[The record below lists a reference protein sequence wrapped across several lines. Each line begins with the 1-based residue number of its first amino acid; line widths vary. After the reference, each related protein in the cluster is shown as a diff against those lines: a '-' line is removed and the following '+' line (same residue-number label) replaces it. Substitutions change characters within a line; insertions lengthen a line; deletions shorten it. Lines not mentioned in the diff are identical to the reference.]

1 MKKNCYIGYAISIV
15 SGLII
20 IASAFLSLTM
30 TSETGHLIQGESL
43 FNILLGGITPAS
55 QTMSIAIVFYVIGIA
70 LALVEIV
77 CGVVGLILTANNKHS
92 GIYLLIERIV
102 SLVAVLAVIIS
113 FIMIGVDL
121 LAIESTAY
129 NFTGFGIVLA
139 ILGALLLIEG
149 IFLVRKPKAEE
160 DSKSEE

>member
-15 SGLII
+15 SGLIV

-30 TSETGHLIQGESL
+30 TSETGNLVQGESL
-43 FNILLGGITPAS
+43 FNILINGIMPAS
-55 QTMSIAIVFYVIGIA
+55 QTMSVAIVFYIIA
-70 LALVEIV
+70 ISLAFVEVV
-77 CGVVGLILTANNKHS
+77 CGVVGLILTSMDKHS
-92 GIYLLIERIV
+92 GIYLLIERFI
-102 SLVAVLAVIIS
+102 SLLAFLAVIIS

-139 ILGALLLIEG
+139 ILGVLLLIEG
-149 IFLVRKPKAEE
+149 IFFVRKPKTESSDE
-160 DSKSEE
+160 DE

>member
-1 MKKNCYIGYAISIV
+1 MKKNCYIGYAISII

-30 TSETGHLIQGESL
+30 TSETGNLIQGESL
-43 FNILLGGITPAS
+43 FNILIGGITPAT
-55 QTMSIAIVFYVIGIA
+55 QTMSVAIVFYVIGIA
-70 LALVEIV
+70 LALVEII
-77 CGVVGLILTANNKHS
+77 CGVVGLILTAKDKHS

-102 SLVAVLAVIIS
+102 SLLAFLCVIIS
-113 FIMIGVDL
+113 FILIGVDL

-149 IFLVRKPKAEE
+149 IFFVRKPKSDGSSSDE
-160 DSKSEE
+160 

>member
-1 MKKNCYIGYAISIV
+1 MKKNCYIGYAISLV

-30 TSETGHLIQGESL
+30 TSSTGNLIQGESL
-43 FNILLGGITPAS
+43 FNIMLNSFGTLT
-55 QTMSIAIVFYVIGIA
+55 QTMNVAIVFYVIAIA
-70 LALVEIV
+70 LAFVEIV
-77 CGVVGLILTANNKHS
+77 CAVIGIIFTAKDK
-92 GIYLLIERIV
+92 YFKVFLLIERII
-102 SLVAVLAVIIS
+102 SLLAFLCVMIS
-113 FIMIGVDL
+113 FILIGIDL

-149 IFLVRKPKAEE
+149 IFLVRKPLP
-160 DSKSEE
+160 DGSKREKE

>member
-15 SGLII
+15 SGLIV

-30 TSETGHLIQGESL
+30 TSETGNLIQGESL
-43 FNILLGGITPAS
+43 FNILINGITPAS
-55 QTMSIAIVFYVIGIA
+55 QTMSIAIIFYIVAIA
-70 LALVEIV
+70 LAFVEIV
-77 CGVVGLILTANNKHS
+77 CGVIGLILTSMDKHS
-92 GIYLLIERIV
+92 GIYLWIERIV
-102 SLVAVLAVIIS
+102 SLVAFLAVIIS
-113 FIMIGVDL
+113 FILIGMDL

-149 IFLVRKPKAEE
+149 IFFVRKPKTESSDE
-160 DSKSEE
+160 DE

>member
-30 TSETGHLIQGESL
+30 TSETGMLIQGESL
-43 FNILLGGITPAS
+43 FNILINGIAPAT
-55 QTMSIAIVFYVIGIA
+55 QTMSVAIVFYCVGIA
-70 LALVEIV
+70 LALVEII
-77 CGVVGLILTANNKHS
+77 CGVVGLILTATDKHS

-102 SLVAVLAVIIS
+102 SLVAFLAVIIS
-113 FIMIGVDL
+113 FILIGVDL

-139 ILGALLLIEG
+139 ILGTLLLIEG
-149 IFLVRKPKAEE
+149 IFFVRKPKVEE
-160 DSKSEE
+160 SNSNE